1 MLLAAA
7 RFSMAERMITTVTG
21 DIPDSELGA
30 TLAHEHLYCDIS
42 VHSGR
47 ADNRL
52 DDVAEVVGEMEWF
65 SRAGGRTIIEVTP
78 EGIGRDAA
86 KLRDISVASGVRV
99 VSGIA
104 FYDQSTY
111 PDWVRSASAE
121 TIADYFVRHLEEGE
135 NGVRAGLIGEVMS
148 HNEPV
153 PNAAGYRLEPLERRV
168 FVAAALAQRRT
179 GVAIS
184 THASLGRAGHAQ
196 LDVLEQ
202 EGADLSRVVIG
213 HCDAHVH
220 DDIELDLAYYLPIL
234 QRGAFCQFDMI
245 GWEMLAPDEA
255 RAERIAALVRLGH
268 ARKITL
274 STDTCRRSQFR
285 RNGGRGYDYLWT
297 SFLPRLRRWGVS
309 EEQIRLMLVDAPR
322 ALLAR
327 A

>member
-1 MLLAAA
+1 
-7 RFSMAERMITTVTG
+7 MAERTITTVTG
-21 DIPDSELGA
+21 DIPANELGA

-52 DDVAEVVGEMEWF
+52 TDVAAVVGEMEWF
-65 SRAGGRTIIEVTP
+65 RRAGGRTIVEVTP
-78 EGIGRDAA
+78 EGIGRDAG
-86 KLRDISVASGVRV
+86 KLREISEASGVQV

-111 PDWVRSASAE
+111 PEWVRSASVEA
-121 TIADYFVRHLEEGE
+121 IADYFVRLLEEGE
-135 NGVRAGLIGEVMS
+135 QGVRAGLIGEVMS

-153 PNAAGYRLEPLERRV
+153 PNAAGYRLEPLEHRV
-168 FVAAALAQRRT
+168 FVAAAQAQRRT
-179 GVAIS
+179 GAAIS

-196 LDVLEQ
+196 LDVFERS
-202 EGADLSRVVIG
+202 GADLSRVVIG

-220 DDIELDLAYYLPIL
+220 DDIALDLAYYLPIL
-234 QRGAFCQFDMI
+234 QRGAYCQFDMI

-274 STDTCRRSQFR
+274 STDTCRLSQFR

-297 SFLPRLRRWGVS
+297 SFLPRLRRWGVTD
-309 EEQIRLMLVDAPR
+309 EQIRLMLVDAPGT
-322 ALLAR
+322 LLAR
-327 A
+327 G